1 MEHTLRKGGAAPR
14 GRRAARVAASLALAA
29 AVVGASAW
37 LSATLLFPTGDAG
50 AAPATTEVKR
60 GSLTETVTGTG
71 KLAAARSS
79 TVTAPVDGTVAEVKV
94 AAGQQVAAGDV
105 LLVIANAQLDQDVD
119 AAQAALSSAQA
130 DQRAA
135 AGDLKRAKAAA
146 KNGTDES
153 AAALDQ
159 ARAASEKADAQATA
173 AQQALEAARAKA
185 DARTVRAPAAGTVMS
200 LAVSPGTSVQAQ
212 PGTALAE
219 IGDLTKLRVSLA
231 VNEVDVPKVAV
242 GQKAEVTF
250 PAIDGL
256 KLEGTV
262 TDVATQATAGKDSG
276 SVVTYDVGLLV
287 DAPDP
292 RLKPGMSASAD
303 IAVQTIGDA
312 LVVPAGAIKTDGG
325 GDSTVKVWVPGK
337 DGSEGRT
344 ETRKVKVLL
353 KTDDGAAVEGDL
365 AEGDQVV
372 TSATAK
378 GDE

>member
-1 MEHTLRKGGAAPR
+1 MEHTSWKERSPAR
-14 GRRAARVAASLALAA
+14 GHRATRVAASLALAA

-50 AAPATTEVKR
+50 TAPTTTEAKR
-60 GSLTETVTGTG
+60 GSLTDTVTGTG
-71 KLAAARSS
+71 KLAAASS
-79 TVTAPVDGTVAEVKV
+79 ATVTAPVDGTVSEVRV
-94 AAGQQVAAGDV
+94 ASGQQVAAGDV
-105 LLVIANAQLDQDVD
+105 LFAITNPQLDQDVD
-119 AAQAALSSAQA
+119 AAQAALASAQA

-135 AGDLKRAKAAA
+135 AGDLRRARAAA
-146 KNGTDES
+146 KDGTDES

-159 ARAASEKADAQATA
+159 ARAASEKADAASTA
-173 AQQALEAARAKA
+173 ARQALEAARARA

-212 PGTALAE
+212 SGTALAE
-219 IGDLTKLRVSLA
+219 IGDLTRLRVSLA

-250 PAIDGL
+250 PAVDGL
-256 KLEGTV
+256 RLEGTV

-292 RLKPGMSASAD
+292 RLKPGMSAIAD
-303 IAVQTIGDA
+303 IAAQTLEDA
-312 LVVPAGAIKTDGG
+312 LVVPAGAVRTDADGNQ
-325 GDSTVKVWVPGK
+325 TVEVWVPGR
-337 DGSEGRT
+337 DGAECRT
-344 ETRKVKVLL
+344 EIRKVKILL

-372 TSATAK
+372 TSAAAR
-378 GDE
+378 GGE

>member
-29 AVVGASAW
+29 AIVGASAW

-50 AAPATTEVKR
+50 AAPATTEAKR

-71 KLAAARSS
+71 KLAAASS
-79 TVTAPVDGTVAEVKV
+79 ATVTAPVDGTVAEVRV

-105 LLVIANAQLDQDVD
+105 LFVIANAQFDQDVD

-159 ARAASEKADAQATA
+159 ARAASEKADAQVTA

-200 LAVSPGTSVQAQ
+200 LSVSPGTSVQAQ
-212 PGTALAE
+212 SGTALAE

-378 GDE
+378 GGE

>member
-1 MEHTLRKGGAAPR
+1 MEHTIRKGGAAAR
-14 GRRAARVAASLALAA
+14 GHRAARVAASLALAA

-37 LSATLLFPTGDAG
+37 LSATLLFPASDAS
-50 AAPATTEVKR
+50 AAPDTKAARR

-71 KLAAARSS
+71 KLAAASS
-79 TVTAPVDGTVAEVKV
+79 AAVTAPVDGTVAEVKV
-94 AAGQQVAAGDV
+94 TEGQQVSTGDV
-105 LLVIANAQLDQDVD
+105 LLTIANPQLDQDVD
-119 AAQAALSSAQA
+119 AAQAALASAQA

-135 AGDLKRAKAAA
+135 AGDLKRARAAA
-146 KNGTDES
+146 KDGTDES

-159 ARAASEKADAQATA
+159 ARAASEKADAQTTA
-173 AQQALEAARAKA
+173 AEQALEAARAKA

-200 LAVSPGTSVQAQ
+200 LAASPGTSVQAQ
-212 PGTALAE
+212 SGTALAE

-250 PAIDGL
+250 PAVDGL

-303 IAVQTIGDA
+303 IAVQTLEDA
-312 LVVPAGAIKTDGG
+312 LVVPAGAVGTDADGN
-325 GDSTVKVWVPGK
+325 STVEVWVPGK
-337 DGSEGRT
+337 DGAEGRT
-344 ETRKVKVLL
+344 ETRRVKVLL

-365 AEGDQVV
+365 TEGDQVV
-372 TSATAK
+372 TSAAK
-378 GDE
+378 GGE

>member
-1 MEHTLRKGGAAPR
+1 MEHTIRKGGAAAR
-14 GRRAARVAASLALAA
+14 GHRAARVTASLALAA

-37 LSATLLFPTGDAG
+37 LSATLLFPASDAS
-50 AAPATTEVKR
+50 AAPDTKAARR

-71 KLAAARSS
+71 KLAAASS
-79 TVTAPVDGTVAEVKV
+79 AAVTAPVDGTVAEVKV
-94 AAGQQVAAGDV
+94 TEGQQVSAGDV
-105 LLVIANAQLDQDVD
+105 LFTIANPQLDQDVD
-119 AAQAALSSAQA
+119 AAQAALTSAQA

-135 AGDLKRAKAAA
+135 AGDLKRARAAA
-146 KNGTDES
+146 KDGTDES

-159 ARAASEKADAQATA
+159 ARAASEKADAQTTA
-173 AQQALEAARAKA
+173 ADQALEAARAKA

-200 LAVSPGTSVQAQ
+200 LAASPGTSVQAQ
-212 PGTALAE
+212 SGTALAE

-262 TDVATQATAGKDSG
+262 ATQATAGKDSG

-303 IAVQTIGDA
+303 IAVQTLEDA
-312 LVVPAGAIKTDGG
+312 LVVPAGAVGTDADGN
-325 GDSTVKVWVPGK
+325 STVEVWVPGK
-337 DGSEGRT
+337 DGAEGRT
-344 ETRKVKVLL
+344 ETRRVKVLL

-365 AEGDQVV
+365 TEGDQVV
-372 TSATAK
+372 TSAAK
-378 GDE
+378 GGE

>member
-1 MEHTLRKGGAAPR
+1 MEHTLRKGGAAAR
-14 GRRAARVAASLALAA
+14 GHRAARVAASLALAA

-37 LSATLLFPTGDAG
+37 LSATLLFSTGDAG
-50 AAPATTEVKR
+50 GAPATTAVKR

-71 KLAAARSS
+71 KLAAASS
-79 TVTAPVDGTVAEVKV
+79 ATVTAPVDGTISEVRV

-105 LLVIANAQLDQDVD
+105 LFTIANPQLDQDVE
-119 AAQAALSSAQA
+119 AAQAALASAQA

-135 AGDLKRAKAAA
+135 AGDLKRARAAA
-146 KNGTDES
+146 KDGTDES
-153 AAALDQ
+153 AATLDQ
-159 ARAASEKADAQATA
+159 ARAASEKADAASTA
-173 AQQALEAARAKA
+173 AQQALEAARARA

-212 PGTALAE
+212 SGTALAE

-231 VNEVDVPKVAV
+231 INEVDVPKVAV

-250 PAIDGL
+250 PAVDGL

-276 SVVTYDVGLLV
+276 SVVTYDVGLV
-287 DAPDP
+287 IDAPDP

-303 IAVQTIGDA
+303 IAAQTLEDA
-312 LVVPAGAIKTDGG
+312 LVIPAGAVRTDADGNQ
-325 GDSTVKVWVPGK
+325 TVEVWVPGK
-337 DGSEGRT
+337 DGAEGRT
-344 ETRKVKVLL
+344 ETRKVRVLL

-372 TSATAK
+372 TSAAAK
-378 GDE
+378 GGE

>member
-1 MEHTLRKGGAAPR
+1 M
-14 GRRAARVAASLALAA
+14 
-29 AVVGASAW
+29 
-37 LSATLLFPTGDAG
+37 
-50 AAPATTEVKR
+50 
-60 GSLTETVTGTG
+60 TGTG
-71 KLAAARSS
+71 KLAAASS
-79 TVTAPVDGTVAEVKV
+79 ATVTAPVDGTISEVRV

-105 LLVIANAQLDQDVD
+105 LFTIANPQLDQDVE
-119 AAQAALSSAQA
+119 AAQAALASAQA

-135 AGDLKRAKAAA
+135 AGDLKRARAAA
-146 KNGTDES
+146 KDGTDES
-153 AAALDQ
+153 AATLDQ
-159 ARAASEKADAQATA
+159 ARAASEKADAASTA
-173 AQQALEAARAKA
+173 AQQALEAARARA

-212 PGTALAE
+212 SGTALAE

-250 PAIDGL
+250 PAVDGL

-276 SVVTYDVGLLV
+276 SVVTYDVGLV
-287 DAPDP
+287 IDAPDP

-303 IAVQTIGDA
+303 IAAQTLEDA
-312 LVVPAGAIKTDGG
+312 LVIPAGAVRTDADGNQ
-325 GDSTVKVWVPGK
+325 TVEVWVPGK
-337 DGSEGRT
+337 DGAEGRT
-344 ETRKVKVLL
+344 ETRKVRVLL

-372 TSATAK
+372 TSAAAK
-378 GDE
+378 GGE